1 MKTLE
6 TLSRKTRRAAHLA
19 AAVATARAWR
29 RAPPRPLHARALFAP
44 TPNPPPRPMV
54 PLVQASGLPPLI
66 RSPPRGA
73 TQTVLSRRASVRGGR
88 CGAAHGPFDLLDTA
102 GTARTDA
109 SFDRRDLLLFSRL
122 GGRSCTAPGGQRLC
136 SHRARSRMHQGVR
149 GSEVG
154 GHRRTCRCRPMLR
167 VLEPVR
173 DELELPVSRLQKR
186 QMVTSTR

>member
-1 MKTLE
+1 MSQGHARS
-6 TLSRKTRRAAHLA
+6 LSASREKQTVCGWPARRAHGGGLLRGPCMRAHSSH
-19 AAVATARAWR
+19 
-29 RAPPRPLHARALFAP
+29 PPPTRPLARRCGWCRPRVCRRVPESHPHA
-44 TPNPPPRPMV
+44 N
-54 PLVQASGLPPLI
+54 
-66 RSPPRGA
+66 
-73 TQTVLSRRASVRGGR
+73 VLSRLASVRGGR
-88 CGAAHGPFDLLDTA
+88 CGAANDPLDPLDNA

-109 SFDRRDLLLFSRL
+109 SFDSRDLLLFSRL
-122 GGRSCTAPGGQRLC
+122 GGRFCTAPGGQRLC